1 MARGWCGLVAA
12 GMALGLSAR
21 QDDALLSLRA
31 DRTDHPPVLDGRLDD
46 PAWAPAPVAS
56 GFRETWPDYGT
67 PARRDTEVRVLYDD
81 HDLYIGAR
89 MKHGPGAC
97 DVVRRVHRR
106 DQDSPSDWFAVFVDS
121 LHDHRSGYGFWVNAG
136 GVQRDAALYN
146 DTGTDVSWDGVWE
159 SAVHVDAEGWTCE
172 LKIPLSLLRIRPGE
186 DRQVWGINFSRTDQ
200 GRVREGSQ
208 WMVPPRGE
216 NAFVSRFPELTGLEG
231 LRPRPRREL
240 IPYLSVQDKIATAQA
255 YDDRGARWAAGGD
268 AHLGLGPNAQLDLSA
283 RPDFGQV
290 EVDQASLNLSTVESY
305 LPEKRPFFLD
315 GADIFRTNGPTLFY
329 SRRIGAGVP
338 GYSPRAGETILAQPL
353 AQDIDGAAKYTVKT
367 EDGLAFGALAART
380 GAADATVREADG
392 SLLHPQVAGADTF
405 GVMRA
410 TQTLDDRGSFLGGF
424 AGLREPSEAGGTAT
438 RLAAADGTWKS
449 EDRSSKLSFALVRS
463 EAGTKDAR
471 EDGWYGMASGSRS
484 WASGWRASGSL
495 ENAGRS
501 FDVNGLGYLGRA
513 DYQSAYA
520 SLGRTWDATDGV
532 FRNWGWGAW
541 TNLTRDQAGRVFD
554 RAVGLDAH
562 TDFTTFYSLWGGAAL
577 SLPSFD
583 DRELR
588 AYDAPVKKYL
598 RRPARPSLNLG
609 FDTPGNR
616 PWYGRVSLSQRW
628 DEGGTSFGAD
638 LFQSLKPHPAM
649 EVQFETSVSHD
660 AGTRA
665 WLETAGDAPSPV
677 PGQAPGTPLTGLRR
691 LAEFNQTLR
700 ISYAFS
706 PRLTLQMFS
715 QWLEDAWDYR
725 DLRAYQDDWT
735 LVPAATSDP
744 TAFNDR
750 LWTLNLI
757 TRWEFQPGS
766 ALFLVYT
773 HGASTD
779 ALTSGRAA
787 LSPVSD
793 LAALSHLPS
802 DDVLQMKV
810 SWLIR

>member
-1 MARGWCGLVAA
+1 
-12 GMALGLSAR
+12 
-21 QDDALLSLRA
+21 
-31 DRTDHPPVLDGRLDD
+31 
-46 PAWAPAPVAS
+46 
-56 GFRETWPDYGT
+56 
-67 PARRDTEVRVLYDD
+67 
-81 HDLYIGAR
+81 
-89 MKHGPGAC
+89 
-97 DVVRRVHRR
+97 
-106 DQDSPSDWFAVFVDS
+106 
-121 LHDHRSGYGFWVNAG
+121 
-136 GVQRDAALYN
+136 
-146 DTGTDVSWDGVWE
+146 
-159 SAVHVDAEGWTCE
+159 TCE
-172 LKIPLSLLRIRPGE
+172 LRIPLSLLRIRPGE

-200 GRVREGSQ
+200 GRVREGTQ
-208 WMVPPRGE
+208 WMVPARGE
-216 NAFVSRFPELTGLEG
+216 NAFVSRFPELAGLQG
-231 LRPRPRREL
+231 LKPRPRREL
-240 IPYLSVQDKIATAQA
+240 IPYLSLQDKVATAQA
-255 YDDRGARWAAGGD
+255 YDDRGARWTAGGD

-329 SRRIGAGVP
+329 SRRIGAGVA
-338 GYSPRAGETILAQPL
+338 GYSPAAGETILAEPL

-380 GAADATVREADG
+380 AAADATVREADG
-392 SLLHPQVAGADTF
+392 GVRHPRLAGADTF
-405 GVMRA
+405 GVVRA
-410 TQTLDDRGSFLGGF
+410 TETLDDRGSFLGGF
-424 AGLREPSEAGGTAT
+424 AGLRQPSDEGGAAS
-438 RLAAADGTWKS
+438 RVAAADGTWKS
-449 EDRSSKLSFALVRS
+449 QDRSAKLSFALVHS
-463 EAGTKDAR
+463 ESGTTDQL
-471 EDGWYGMASGSRS
+471 DGGWYGLG
-484 WASGWRASGSL
+484 SGSL
-495 ENAGRS
+495 ENAGRG

-520 SLGRTWDATDGV
+520 SLSRNWDATDGV

-541 TNLTRDQAGRVFD
+541 TNVARDQAGTPFD
-554 RAVGLDAH
+554 RSFGLNAH

-583 DRELR
+583 DQELR

-598 RRPARPSLNLG
+598 RRPARPSVNLG

-616 PWYGRVSLSQRW
+616 PWYGRVSLSQQW
-628 DEGGTSFGAD
+628 NEGGISFGAD

-649 EVQFETSVSHD
+649 EVQLETSLSHD

-665 WLETAGDAPSPV
+665 WLETVGTAPSPV
-677 PGQAPGTPLTGLRR
+677 PGQAPGLPLTGLRR

-706 PRLTLQMFS
+706 PQLTLQMFS

-725 DLRAYQDDWT
+725 DLRTYQDDWT

-766 ALFLVYT
+766 ALFVVYT

-779 ALTSGRAA
+779 ALTSGRSA
-787 LSPVSD
+787 LSPVAD
-793 LAALSHLPS
+793 LAALTHLPS

-810 SWLIR
+810 SWLFR